1 MGVEVTV
8 ISSDPHHQSQDT
20 SSSLTASPCVSET
33 PPTYEKKQVFSFKN
47 ACFHNDEN
55 LLLQLVVHTCSPQP
69 TKTQNRQEEEGE
81 EEKRGEEEVC
91 SREQRRKRLN
101 DILLTLQHS

>member
-1 MGVEVTV
+1 MLNFRR
-8 ISSDPHHQSQDT
+8 DR
-20 SSSLTASPCVSET
+20 
-33 PPTYEKKQVFSFKN
+33 
-47 ACFHNDEN
+47 N

-101 DILLTLQHS
+101 DLLLTLQHS